1 MALSRPSVTG
11 GGGGTISGVTAG
23 TAISGGGTSGSVTV
37 NLDISELSDGVIA
50 TADKMLLLDSD
61 GSTQIVESVD
71 DIAGKLPALTTEAA
85 IDVSADYMLFLDG
98 GSTGTAKK
106 EALTDLASAMAGT
119 GLTASSGQL
128 NSSATGTVT
137 SITAAADAGSGS
149 AITSSGTLTY
159 TGGTGVS
166 TSVSGTTVTID
177 ADNNGTVTSIGAS
190 SDSGSTSNI
199 TSSGT
204 LTFAGGTNVTTSATG
219 STVTINSTDQYQGTV
234 TSVTAS
240 SDSGSTTAITGS
252 GTLTFEGGTNV
263 TTSATG
269 STVTIN
275 SADQYQGTVTS
286 ITAASDSG
294 STSAITSSGTLT
306 FAGGTNVTTSATGS
320 TVTINASGGGTD
332 LGGLTEATVNVAADS
347 FGFVDAD
354 DSNASR
360 RDTIA
365 DLVAGIAGS
374 GLSAAS
380 GQLSVRASATATAMT
395 TGGTLTAADA
405 AQQVI
410 AIQVFS

>member
-1 MALSRPSVTG
+1 MALTRPSVTG

-23 TAISGGGTSGSVTV
+23 TAVSGGGTSGSVTV

-85 IDVSADYMLFLDG
+85 VDVSADYMLFLDG
-98 GSTGTAKK
+98 GATGTAKK

-137 SITAAADAGSGS
+137 SITPAADSGSGS
-149 AITSSGTLTY
+149 AITSSGTFTY
-159 TGGTGVS
+159 TGGTGVT

-177 ADNNGTVTSIGAS
+177 ADNNGTVTSVGAS

-234 TSVTAS
+234 TSITAA
-240 SDSGSTTAITGS
+240 SDSGSTSAITSS

-275 SADQYQGTVTS
+275 
-286 ITAASDSG
+286 ASG
-294 STSAITSSGTLT
+294 
-306 FAGGTNVTTSATGS
+306 
-320 TVTINASGGGTD
+320 GGGTD

-380 GQLSVRASATATAMT
+380 GQLSVSASATATAMT